1 MERDRKLQ
9 LAMEQ
14 VALKEKELLDL
25 KSENQELKGRG
36 DLEARVVKVCAQK
49 KEAETGKEH
58 GYEMLLVGFEKA
70 KKQAKF
76 FFPEMKF
83 DKLDPIKV
91 VHNEALVDDD
101 EVDVEGGDDNNPEA

>member
-1 MERDRKLQ
+1 MERERKLQ

-25 KSENQELKGRG
+25 KSENEELKGRVQKLEKDRG
-36 DLEARVVKVCAQK
+36 DLETKVIELCAQK

-58 GYEMLLVGFEKA
+58 HGYEMLL
-70 KKQAKF
+70 
-76 FFPEMKF
+76 F

-91 VHNEALVDDD
+91 VHNGALVDDN
-101 EVDVEGGDDNNPEA
+101 EVDVKGGDDHNPKA